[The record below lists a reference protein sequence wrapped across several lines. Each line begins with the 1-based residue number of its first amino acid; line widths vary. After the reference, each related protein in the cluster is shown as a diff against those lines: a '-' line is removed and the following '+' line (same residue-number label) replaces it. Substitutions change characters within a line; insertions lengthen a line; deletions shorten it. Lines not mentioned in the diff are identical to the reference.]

1 MNVNSECV
9 SIEYV
14 FFACWH
20 VFVTLRGIT
29 EGENRVGGAKEILT
43 FEEKNTGWG
52 RKRNPGLEGK
62 EIQSF
67 AETGLSGVV
76 SK

>member
-1 MNVNSECV
+1 M
-9 SIEYV
+9 SILP
-14 FFACWH
+14 AGMS
-20 VFVTLRGIT
+20 VTLRGIT
-29 EGENRVGGAKEILT
+29 KGENRVREQKKSRLLRS
-43 FEEKNTGWG
+43 KNTGWG
-52 RKRNPGLEGK
+52 GKRNPGLEGK